1 MVHSEVTHRQL
12 AATCK
17 VLHQQASEK
26 KRKEKTQLRA
36 KELNPSSG
44 SESPHGLLTQQR
56 NENA

>member
-26 KRKEKTQLRA
+26 KKQLRA
-36 KELNPSSG
+36 KELNPVSG
-44 SESPHGLLTQQR
+44 SESPHGLLTQQ
-56 NENA
+56 